1 MVGEGRFVE
10 VVALVVMVE
19 SKDYLWRGV
28 DVWRSVGNGGGR
40 VERVEKNTESTL

>member
-40 VERVEKNTESTL
+40 VERRG

>member
-1 MVGEGRFVE
+1 MVGGGRFVG

-28 DVWRSVGNGGGR
+28 DVWRSAVMALGGR
-40 VERVEKNTESTL
+40 LKDAILFWPGP